1 MEKLKA
7 TTGFILDK
15 RRKKAADVYPV
26 KLRVIYNRQSRVYGT
41 MFDLSSDDFDRV
53 MGAKP
58 RDEYKVIRKKL
69 EAVEDKAIKIIK
81 ELHVF
86 SFSEFG
92 YRFTGKSMD
101 PKNVFHVFEEYITD
115 LEKEDRIGTANSYLC
130 ALNSLKKFHPKET
143 LSFQEVNTDFLKS
156 FETWSIIKGNSQ
168 TTIGIY
174 LRSLRTIYNIALTR
188 KFAFPDDYP
197 FGRKKYEL
205 PAPRNVKKALSI
217 PEIKKI
223 FEFEPSTET
232 MKFHRDLWLFS
243 YLCNGA
249 NIKDICLLKYSDIK
263 GDSIIFRRAKTM
275 ITNRKS
281 KPIIATYTED
291 IRLIVEEWG
300 DKSMKPE
307 AFIFPVLK
315 NGESEKR
322 IKEKVALLVKQINKY
337 IDDVAKACGISQ
349 RVTTYTARHSFA
361 TVLKRSGVST
371 SYISEFLGHADEKT
385 TESYLGSIE
394 DPERKKIA
402 AKLTDFNNPSL
413 TN

>member
-1 MEKLKA
+1 MEKLIA

-15 RRKKAADVYPV
+15 RRKKAGDVYPV
-26 KLRVIYNRQSRVYGT
+26 KLRVIYNRQNRLYGT
-41 MFDLSSDDFDRV
+41 IFDLSSDDFDKV
-53 MGAKP
+53 MGKKP
-58 RDEYKVIRKKL
+58 REDYKDTRKKL
-69 EAVEDKAIKIIK
+69 DKIEDKAIKIIN
-81 ELHVF
+81 ELRGF

-92 YRFTGKSMD
+92 YKFTGKTTD
-101 PKNVFHVFEEYITD
+101 PQNVFHVFEEYIAQ

-143 LSFQEVNTDFLKS
+143 LSFQEVTTAFLKN
-156 FETWSIIKGNSQ
+156 FETWSILKGNSQ

-174 LRSLRTIYNIALTR
+174 LRSLRTIYNIAIAR
-188 KFAFPDDYP
+188 KMADHDDYP

-205 PAPRNVKKALSI
+205 PAPRNIKKALSI
-217 PEIKKI
+217 SELKKI
-223 FEFEPSTET
+223 FEFEPDNKT

-249 NIKDICLLKYSDIK
+249 NLKDICLLKYSDIK

-281 KPIIATYTED
+281 KPIIATYTD
-291 IRLIVEEWG
+291 HIKLIIEEWG
-300 DKSMKPE
+300 DKSMKPD

-322 IKEKVALLVKQINKY
+322 IKEKVAMLVKQINKY
-337 IDDVAKACGISQ
+337 IDDVAKACGIAS

-361 TVLKRSGVST
+361 TVLRRSGVST
-371 SYISEFLGHADEKT
+371 SYIAEFLGHADEKT

-394 DPERKKIA
+394 DPERKMIA
-402 AKLTDFNNPSL
+402 NYL
-413 TN
+413 TNFGIS

>member
-1 MEKLKA
+1 MEKPKA

-15 RRKKAADVYPV
+15 RRSKTGEVYPV
-26 KLRVIYNRQSRVYGT
+26 KLRVIYNRQNRLYGT
-41 MFDLSSDDFDRV
+41 IFDLSPDDFDKV

-58 RDEYKVIRKKL
+58 REKYKVIRKKL
-69 EAVEDKAIKIIK
+69 DSVENKAIEIIN
-81 ELHVF
+81 EIRVF

-92 YRFTGKSMD
+92 KKFTGKLTD
-101 PKNVFHVFEEYITD
+101 PKNVFEVFEQYIAE
-115 LEKEDRIGTANSYLC
+115 LEEEDRIGTANSYRC
-130 ALNSLKKFHPKET
+130 ALNSLKKFHQKES
-143 LSFQEVNTDFLKS
+143 LSFQEITVSFLKN
-156 FETWSIIKGNSQ
+156 FESWSLLNGNSQ

-174 LRSLRTIYNIALTR
+174 LRSLRTICNIAIDR
-188 KFAFPDDYP
+188 KIASRDDYP

-205 PAPRNVKKALSI
+205 PAPRNIKKALSI
-217 PEIKKI
+217 AEIKKI
-223 FEFEPSTET
+223 FEFTADNQV
-232 MKFHRDLWLFS
+232 MKFHRDLWIFS

-249 NIKDICLLKYSDIK
+249 NIKDICLLRYGDIK
-263 GDSIIFRRAKTM
+263 GDSIIFRRAKTV

-281 KPIIATYTED
+281 KPIIAAYTD
-291 IRLIVEEWG
+291 HIQRIIEEWG
-300 DKSMKPE
+300 VKPITMD
-307 AFIFPVLK
+307 AYIFPVI
-315 NGESEKR
+315 NYADSERR

-337 IDDVAKACGISQ
+337 IDDIAKASSIKS

-402 AKLTDFNNPSL
+402 NKLTDF
-413 TN
+413 